1 MAVSDLTQSLRRAN
15 LFLRI
20 TGAAAALVGAITLL
34 SWHAHWSLLL
44 QMVPGGVAM
53 KYNTALCFILGGAA
67 AMALSG
73 RSFRWAA
80 GLGALVAG
88 VAVCTLLEYV
98 LGTHWFFD
106 EFFIKDY
113 LLAGTVDPGRMSPL
127 TAACLT
133 LLATGLMGAGCA
145 GGSGRGLK
153 LLALAS
159 TAVALITAAAM
170 TGHLVGIN
178 SAFGWG
184 VYTRMAVQTGAVFFA
199 LSSALISW
207 AWCRG
212 RLQGIDPVRWLPGT
226 AAVTIMGLVALGSSI
241 SQAHLEN
248 DVDWDKHSYEVLLT
262 TQSLL
267 GHLQDVQRGMR
278 RYALSD
284 QTEAL
289 QTVRSAARD
298 APRTLAE
305 LEQLTLDNP
314 AQQARIQ
321 ILTRDVGDV
330 LAFADRLIATHDHLG
345 KAAAGRLDNQGD
357 GRRTMD
363 RARADIDAF
372 SNTERGL
379 LTQRNGFTKRNF
391 RNTGRLTTT
400 ASLLAT
406 TLLGLALFLSDREL
420 MRRRRAD
427 ARLAE
432 SLRLQSEMIDNAHY
446 AIVSSRLDGTVTS
459 FNAAAER
466 MLGYSA
472 AEVVGR
478 ATPMLW
484 HDPAELEARA
494 REVSARLGR
503 PLPEPVSSFVAV
515 ALPGQPDEGEW
526 TFVRKDGSRFR
537 GSLVVTALTDGAGE
551 VSGYLGIMADVTER
565 LQKEAELRL
574 SEDRFRRAFDDAP
587 IGMALGSPQGRC
599 IKVNRSLCRMLG
611 YSEEELLATETQA
624 YTHPADR
631 ETSAMH
637 MQRTLAGEIPGYE
650 IEKRYLHKN
659 GALIFVNL
667 SVFLA
672 RDIAGRPQYFIS
684 QVENITHRHEMDRMK
699 REFISTVSHELRTPL
714 TSIRGSLGL
723 LAAGVLGSLSEKAG
737 QMVNIAH
744 QNSERLVRIIND
756 ILDIE
761 KIEAGKLELHC
772 ERVSLRSLLEQAIDV
787 NQGYADKYQ
796 VRLKLESAPTAD
808 AVVADADRL
817 MQVMANLLSN
827 AAKFSSPGG
836 AVSVRASRE
845 GERIRVEV
853 EDRGM
858 GIPEEFRARVF
869 EKFAQADGSS
879 SRRADGTGLGLSITR
894 QLVEAM
900 GGSIGFHT
908 ETGRGSTFFIQLQCA
923 PEEGAQ
929 KLPSTPTLADT
940 TRCRVLICA
949 DGPGE
954 VNASKEI
961 PRVLHVEDDMDLW
974 RVLQS
979 ALADRA
985 EIVTA
990 ASLEEARRRLLEES
1004 FSLVLLDVELPDGD
1018 GLTLL
1023 NQLPLVNRASA
1034 PPVVILSA
1042 GEVSQEVQRRVA
1054 ATLVKS
1060 RVCEFHIVETILS
1073 LVQSRV
1079 GANSEALPDAAVI

>member
-1 MAVSDLTQSLRRAN
+1 MAVSDLTRGLRRAN
-15 LFLRI
+15 LFLLV
-20 TGAAAALVGAITLL
+20 TGLAAALAGAVTML

-44 QMVPGGVAM
+44 QGVPGGVAM
-53 KYNTALCFILGGAA
+53 KYNTALCFILCGAGAA
-67 AMALSG
+67 ALTG
-73 RSFRWAA
+73 RHFRWAV
-80 GLGALVAG
+80 GLGGVVAL

-98 LGTHWFFD
+98 LGAHGFLD
-106 EFFIKDY
+106 ELFIKDY
-113 LLAGTVDPGRMSPL
+113 LLAGTVDPGRMSAL
-127 TAACLT
+127 TAACFI
-133 LLATGLMGAGCA
+133 LLAIGLMSAGYA
-145 GGSGRGLK
+145 GRRLK
-153 LLALAS
+153 LLALTC
-159 TAVALITAAAM
+159 TAVVLITAAAM

-184 VYTRMAVQTGAVFFA
+184 VYTRMAVSTGLVFFA
-199 LSSALISW
+199 LASALMGW
-207 AWCRG
+207 AWCTG
-212 RLQGIDPVRWLPGT
+212 WLQGIDPVRWLPGT

-241 SQAHLEN
+241 SQAQLEN
-248 DVDWDKHSYEVLLT
+248 GVNWDKHSYEVLLT
-262 TQSLL
+262 AQALL

-284 QTEAL
+284 QEEGV
-289 QTVRSAARD
+289 QTVRAAAHE

-314 AQQARIQ
+314 DQQARIKV
-321 ILTRDVGDV
+321 LTADVREV
-330 LAFADRLIATHDHLG
+330 LTYADRLIATHDHLG
-345 KAAAGRLDNQGD
+345 KAAAGRLDNEGD

-372 SNTERGL
+372 SSTERAL
-379 LTQRNGFTKRNF
+379 LTERNGFTQRNF

-406 TLLGLALFLSDREL
+406 TLLVLALFLSDREL
-420 MRRRRAD
+420 MGRRRAD
-427 ARLAE
+427 ARLAQ
-432 SLRLQSEMIDNAHY
+432 SLRLQTEIVNYAHY
-446 AIVSSRLDGTVTS
+446 GIVSARLDGTVTS

-478 ATPMLW
+478 ATAALW
-484 HDPAELEARA
+484 HDPTELEAHA
-494 REVSARLGR
+494 REKSAG
-503 PLPEPVSSFVAV
+503 PGGSMSESAGPFAAA
-515 ALPGQPDEGEW
+515 ALPGQSDEDEW
-526 TFVRKDGSRFR
+526 TFIRKDGSRFR
-537 GSLVVTALTDGAGE
+537 GSLVVTALTDAGAE

-587 IGMALGSPQGRC
+587 IGMALGNPQGKC

-611 YSEEELLATETQA
+611 YSAQELLATDTQA

-631 ETSAMH
+631 EASAAYMR
-637 MQRTLAGEIPGYE
+637 RTLAGEIPGYE
-650 IEKRYLHKN
+650 FEKRYLHKN
-659 GALIFVNL
+659 GTVIFVNL

-672 RDIAGRPQYFIS
+672 RDVEGRPQYFIS

-723 LAAGVLGSLSEKAG
+723 LAAGVLGDLSEKAG
-737 QMVNIAH
+737 SMVKIAH

-772 ERVSLRSLLEQAIDV
+772 ERVALRPLLEQAVAV

-796 VRLKLESAPTAD
+796 VRLVLDSASVGD

-827 AAKFSSPGG
+827 ATKFSASG
-836 AVSVRASRE
+836 AVVSVRASRE
-845 GERIRVEV
+845 GELMRVEV
-853 EDRGM
+853 EDRGS
-858 GIPEEFRARVF
+858 GIPEEFRGRVF

-879 SRRADGTGLGLSITR
+879 SRRADGTGLGLSIAR

-908 ETGRGSTFFIQLQCA
+908 EMGRGTTFFIQLRCA
-923 PEEGAQ
+923 PQESPGCSA
-929 KLPSTPTLADT
+929 
-940 TRCRVLICA
+940 TRALSATARYRVLICA
-949 DGPGE
+949 DDAHDVDE
-954 VNASKEI
+954 AKET
-961 PRVLHVEDDMDLW
+961 PRVLHVEDDVDLL

-985 EIVTA
+985 ELVTA
-990 ASLEEARRRLLEES
+990 ATLEEARRRLLEES
-1004 FSLVLLDVELPDGD
+1004 FSLVLLDVKLPDGD

-1023 NQLPLVNRASA
+1023 DRLPLADRASA

-1060 RVCEFHIVETILS
+1060 RVSEFRIVETILS
-1073 LVQSRV
+1073 LVRSNTGSDSEGSR
-1079 GANSEALPDAAVI
+1079 DAAVAG